1 MPPEPAAAV
10 TAADRPQPGDAA
22 RIGTPPHL
30 GSYLPADVTMLL
42 TELSGEGLELPTEVR
57 EGLMQGGGH
66 YAETLPIEYE
76 PTAEYEAL
84 FERLLTQSARRI
96 AELTTVL
103 AERIVREATAEPV
116 LVSLARAGTPVGV
129 LLRRALLRTGVDAP
143 HYTVS
148 IVRERGLDPRAL
160 EYLTQRYAPERLVF
174 IDGWT
179 GKGAIGWE
187 LQEALD
193 DHASRH
199 GVRIPAR
206 LAVLTD
212 PAHVAELC
220 ASRADELIPSACLN
234 STVSGL
240 LSRTII
246 RPDLLPE
253 GSFHGVRVYR
263 EFAERDRSRH
273 YVDAVAAEFDV
284 LPPVRDLLE
293 GLGAL
298 APADGRGLREVQAV
312 QAEFAI
318 ANVHRVKPGIGE
330 TTRVLLRRLP
340 QAIVVDPRK
349 ADRLD
354 HILLLARDRGVP
366 IVERESD
373 VYACFGLIED
383 KAQ

>member
-1 MPPEPAAAV
+1 
-10 TAADRPQPGDAA
+10 
-22 RIGTPPHL
+22 
-30 GSYLPADVTMLL
+30 MLL
-42 TELSGEGLELPTEVR
+42 TEIAGDGLELPTEQR
-57 EGLMQGGGH
+57 ERLMQGGGH

-84 FERLLTQSARRI
+84 FEQLLGEHAARIARQTQVVARRI
-96 AELTTVL
+96 VE
-103 AERIVREATAEPV
+103 EATPAPV

-129 LLRRALLRTGVDAP
+129 LLRRALLLGGIDAP

-148 IVRERGLDPRAL
+148 IVRERGLDPVAL
-160 EYLTQRYAPERLVF
+160 QYLSERYDPERIVF
-174 IDGWT
+174 VDGWT
-179 GKGAIGWE
+179 GKGAIQWE

-193 DHASRH
+193 LHERET
-199 GVRIPAR
+199 GVRIPSR

-220 ASRADELIPSACLN
+220 ASREDELIPSACLN

-246 RPDLLPE
+246 RPDLLPP

-263 EFAERDRSRH
+263 EFAPRDVSRR
-273 YVDAVAAEFDV
+273 YVDTVAGHFGDPAAVRVPTD
-284 LPPVRDLLE
+284 
-293 GLGAL
+293 L

-312 QAEFAI
+312 QAEFGI
-318 ANVHRVKPGIGE
+318 ENVHRVKPGIGE

-340 QAIVVDPRK
+340 QGIVVDPRH
-349 ADRLD
+349 AHRLE
-354 HILLLARDRGVP
+354 HVLLLARDRGVP
-366 IVERESD
+366 VIERENA

>member
-1 MPPEPAAAV
+1 MHPDSTHPRFA
-10 TAADRPQPGDAA
+10 
-22 RIGTPPHL
+22 TPPHL
-30 GSYLPADVTMLL
+30 GSYEPSDVTMLL
-42 TELSGEGLELPTEVR
+42 TEIAGEGLELPTEVR

-84 FERLLTQSARRI
+84 FAQLLDEHAGRIALLTQVLARRI
-96 AELTTVL
+96 VAE
-103 AERIVREATAEPV
+103 ASEQPV

-129 LLRRALLRTGVDAP
+129 LLRRALLLDGIDAP

-160 EYLTQRYAPERLVF
+160 QYLGERYDPARIVF
-174 IDGWT
+174 VDGWT
-179 GKGAIGWE
+179 GKGAIQWE

-193 DHASRH
+193 QHAEET

-212 PAHVAELC
+212 PAHVAELT
-220 ASRADELIPSACLN
+220 ASRGDELIPSACLN

-246 RPDLLPE
+246 RPDLTGPDA
-253 GSFHGVRVYR
+253 FHGVRVYR
-263 EFAERDRSRH
+263 EFAPRDVSRH
-273 YVDAVAAEFDV
+273 YVDTVAAQFAGAPGSDR
-284 LPPVRDLLE
+284 PGSWLE
-293 GLGAL
+293 AGLHEAQHL

-312 QAEFAI
+312 QAEFGI
-318 ANVHRVKPGIGE
+318 ENVHRVKPGIGE

-340 QAIVVDPRK
+340 QGIVVDPRHTE
-349 ADRLD
+349 RLG
-354 HILLLARDRGVP
+354 HVLMLARDRGVP
-366 IVERESD
+366 IHERRND

>member
-1 MPPEPAAAV
+1 
-10 TAADRPQPGDAA
+10 
-22 RIGTPPHL
+22 
-30 GSYLPADVTMLL
+30 MLL
-42 TELSGEGLELPTEVR
+42 TEIAGAELELPTEVR
-57 EGLMQGGGH
+57 EQLMQGGGH

-84 FERLLTQSARRI
+84 FQSLLAQHAARIALLTQ
-96 AELTTVL
+96 VL
-103 AERIVREATAEPV
+103 AKRIVQEATGQPV

-129 LLRRALLRTGVDAP
+129 LLRRALLLDGIDAP

-160 EYLTQRYAPERLVF
+160 AYLTERYDPERIVF
-174 IDGWT
+174 VDGWT
-179 GKGAIGWE
+179 GKGAIQWE

-193 DHASRH
+193 LHAEQH
-199 GVRIPAR
+199 GIRIPSR

-212 PAHVAELC
+212 PAHVAELT

-246 RPDLLPE
+246 RPDLTGPDA
-253 GSFHGVRVYR
+253 FHGVRVYR
-263 EFAERDRSRH
+263 EFAHRDVSRH
-273 YVDAVAAEFDV
+273 YVDVIAGYFAGAGGSGSAEAVDAGLRAAEQ
-284 LPPVRDLLE
+284 
-293 GLGAL
+293 L

-312 QAEFAI
+312 QAEYGI
-318 ANVHRVKPGIGE
+318 GNVHRVKPGIGE

-340 QAIVVDPRK
+340 EGIVVDPRYTS
-349 ADRLD
+349 RLD
-354 HILLLARDRGVP
+354 HILMLARDRGVP
-366 IVERESD
+366 VHERTND

>member
-1 MPPEPAAAV
+1 
-10 TAADRPQPGDAA
+10 
-22 RIGTPPHL
+22 
-30 GSYLPADVTMLL
+30 MLL
-42 TELSGEGLELPTEVR
+42 TELSGDGLELPTEVR

-84 FERLLTQSARRI
+84 FEQRLEEHAGRIALQTQVLARRI
-96 AELTTVL
+96 VE
-103 AERIVREATAEPV
+103 EATPEPV

-129 LLRRALLRTGVDAP
+129 LLRRALLAGGVDAP

-148 IVRERGLDPRAL
+148 IVRERGLDPVAL
-160 EYLTQRYAPERLVF
+160 EYLTERYDPARLVF
-174 IDGWT
+174 VDGWT
-179 GKGAIGWE
+179 GKGAIQRE

-193 DHASRH
+193 LHEAAT
-199 GVRIPAR
+199 GIRIPAR

-220 ASRADELIPSACLN
+220 ASREDELIPSACLN

-240 LSRTII
+240 LSRTVI
-246 RPDLLPE
+246 RPDLLPP

-263 EFAERDRSRH
+263 EFAGRDVSRR
-273 YVDAVAAEFDV
+273 YVDLVSGLFVRGSGAAVEPDPQADGESMGASVLADALRAA
-284 LPPVRDLLE
+284 RS
-293 GLGAL
+293 L

-312 QAEFAI
+312 QAEWGI
-318 ANVHRVKPGIGE
+318 ENIHRVKPGIGE

-340 QAIVVDPRK
+340 QGIVIDPRH
-349 ADRLD
+349 AHRLG
-354 HILLLARDRGVP
+354 HVLMLARDRGVP
-366 IVERESD
+366 VHERASE
-373 VYACFGLIED
+373 VYACFGLIEG

>member
-1 MPPEPAAAV
+1 MA
-10 TAADRPQPGDAA
+10 
-22 RIGTPPHL
+22 TPPHL
-30 GSYLPADVTMLL
+30 GSYDPADVTMLL
-42 TELSGEGLELPTEVR
+42 TEIAGDGLELPTEVR
-57 EGLMQGGGH
+57 ESLMQGGGH

-84 FERLLTQSARRI
+84 FEQLLQLHAARIARQTQVLARRI
-96 AELTTVL
+96 TE
-103 AERIVREATAEPV
+103 EATASPV

-129 LLRRALLRTGVDAP
+129 LLRRALLRDGIDAP

-148 IVRERGLDPRAL
+148 IVRERGLDPVAL
-160 EYLTQRYAPERLVF
+160 QYLTERYDPSRIVF
-174 IDGWT
+174 VDGWT
-179 GKGAIGWE
+179 GKGAIQWE

-193 DHASRH
+193 VHAKVS
-199 GVRIPAR
+199 GAQIPSR

-220 ASRADELIPSACLN
+220 ASREDELVPSACLN

-263 EFAERDRSRH
+263 EFAERDLSRR
-273 YVDAVAAEFDV
+273 YVDTVAEHF
-284 LPPVRDLLE
+284 
-293 GLGAL
+293 LGATDEQLAGELEQARNL

-312 QAEFAI
+312 QAEFGI
-318 ANVHRVKPGIGE
+318 ENVHRVKPGIGE

-340 QAIVVDPRK
+340 QGIVVDPRH
-349 ADRLD
+349 AHRLQ
-354 HILLLARDRGVP
+354 HVLLLARDRGVP
-366 IVERESD
+366 VIERANE

>member
-1 MPPEPAAAV
+1 
-10 TAADRPQPGDAA
+10 
-22 RIGTPPHL
+22 
-30 GSYLPADVTMLL
+30 MLL
-42 TELSGEGLELPTEVR
+42 TEIAGAELELPTEVR
-57 EGLMQGGGH
+57 EQLMQGGGH

-84 FERLLTQSARRI
+84 FQSLLAEHAGRIALLTQ
-96 AELTTVL
+96 VL
-103 AERIVREATAEPV
+103 AKRIVQEAMEQPV

-129 LLRRALLRTGVDAP
+129 LLRRALLLDGIDAP

-160 EYLTQRYAPERLVF
+160 EYLTERYDPERIVF
-174 IDGWT
+174 VDGWT
-179 GKGAIGWE
+179 GKGAIQWE
-187 LQEALD
+187 LQDALD
-193 DHASRH
+193 LHAEQH
-199 GVRIPAR
+199 GIRIPSR

-212 PAHVAELC
+212 PAHVAELT

-246 RPDLLPE
+246 RPDLTGPDA
-253 GSFHGVRVYR
+253 FHGVRVYR
-263 EFAERDRSRH
+263 EFARRDVSRH
-273 YVDAVAAEFDV
+273 YVDAVAAHFAGPGGSGSPDAVEA
-284 LPPVRDLLE
+284 
-293 GLGAL
+293 GLHAAEHL

-312 QAEFAI
+312 QAEFGI

-340 QAIVVDPRK
+340 EGIVVDPR
-349 ADRLD
+349 ATDRLD
-354 HILLLARDRGVP
+354 HILMLARDRGVP
-366 IVERESD
+366 VHERANE

>member
-1 MPPEPAAAV
+1 
-10 TAADRPQPGDAA
+10 
-22 RIGTPPHL
+22 
-30 GSYLPADVTMLL
+30 MLL
-42 TELSGEGLELPTEVR
+42 TELSGAGLELPTEQR
-57 EGLMQGGGH
+57 EELMQGGGH

-84 FERLLTQSARRI
+84 FERLLAGSAQRMAQLTRVLARRI
-96 AELTTVL
+96 VQ
-103 AERIVREATAEPV
+103 EATPQPV

-129 LLRRALLRTGVDAP
+129 LLRRALLLDGIDAP
-143 HYTVS
+143 HFTVS

-160 EYLTQRYAPERLVF
+160 EYLTERFDPERIVF
-174 IDGWT
+174 VDGWT
-179 GKGAIGWE
+179 GKGAIQWE

-193 DHASRH
+193 LHAAQH
-199 GVRIPAR
+199 GIRIPSR

-212 PAHVAELC
+212 PAHVAELT

-246 RPDLLPE
+246 RPDLLGP
-253 GSFHGVRVYR
+253 GAFHGVRVYR
-263 EFAERDRSRH
+263 EFAGRDKSRH
-273 YVDAVAAEFDV
+273 YVDAVAAHFGEAA
-284 LPPVRDLLE
+284 E
-293 GLGAL
+293 GSLDAGVHEARHL

-312 QAEFAI
+312 QAEFGI
-318 ANVHRVKPGIGE
+318 TNVHRVKPGIGE

-340 QAIVVDPRK
+340 EGIVIDPRH

-366 IVERESD
+366 VHERTND

-383 KAQ
+383 RAQ